1 MDGSDLE
8 AIKAQLGG
16 VGGGSGASGKG
27 KGDNGE
33 MSKQE
38 EQRQTMLTQILTP
51 DALLRLRQMAIV
63 KQEKVRGV
71 EDMLIR
77 MARMNQIREKVTE
90 DKLKEMLVQISV
102 EHDKETTIVYS
113 RKGYD
118 DSDDDV
124 EYDFE

>member
-16 VGGGSGASGKG
+16 GGSGANG

-77 MARMNQIREKVTE
+77 MARMNQLREKVTE
-90 DKLKEMLVQISV
+90 AKLKEMLVQISV
-102 EHDKETTIVYS
+102 EHDKETKIVYS
-113 RKGYD
+113 RKGYDD

>member
-16 VGGGSGASGKG
+16 VGGGSGANDKG
-27 KGDNGE
+27 KNDNGE

-51 DALLRLRQMAIV
+51 DAMLRLRQMSIV
-63 KQEKVRGV
+63 KQDKVRGV

-77 MARMNQIREKVTE
+77 MARMNQIRERVTE
-90 DKLKEMLVQISV
+90 ERLKEMLMQINA
-102 EHDKETTIVYS
+102 EHDKETQIVYS